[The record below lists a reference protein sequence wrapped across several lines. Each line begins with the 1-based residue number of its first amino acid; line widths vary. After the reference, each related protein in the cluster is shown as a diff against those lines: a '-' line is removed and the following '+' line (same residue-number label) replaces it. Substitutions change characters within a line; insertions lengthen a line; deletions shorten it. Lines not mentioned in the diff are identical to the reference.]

1 MKKRKILFL
10 IGIAFIFLLIG
21 TKSSPLY
28 KINDWYDAECFFTMG
43 KSMMI
48 GKVPYL
54 DLFEQKGP
62 LLFLIYGIASIIST
76 NSFIGVFILEVISY
90 TIFLYYI
97 DKIITLYIDEKYS
110 YILLPILSLLI
121 LSSRSFTHGG
131 SCEEFCFPILAITL
145 YHFLNYLKND
155 IISNRN
161 TILIGIMSGLI
172 LWTKYTL
179 LGLNVGF
186 CIVLLINE
194 ITKKNYKELLTKI
207 GYFLLGILI
216 TTIPWLIYFGL
227 HKNGIKSL
235 IDTYFL
241 FNITS
246 YADDISIL
254 QKLINCFHTVNGVLI
269 KYYQYIILIIIPMIL
284 SIKTKV
290 FFKNTKN
297 NIYLLLIT
305 LLLLNLLF
313 IGGTNFRY
321 YSLPMQPFMIF
332 GLIYIFY
339 LLSQTEIN
347 KFLKKNILLISVI
360 TTSICLITS
369 YYRSPNTEYL
379 KKEKS
384 YYAQYTFLNYIKP
397 NTTLLNYNFLD
408 GGFYFTTKTYP
419 TEHYFQKNNIKYHLF
434 PQNIDS
440 QRKYVKEKRTDYV
453 VTTNK
458 ISKKDLKILNENY
471 KLIASHKQK
480 YEGHLKTY
488 YLYEKR

>member
-1 MKKRKILFL
+1 
-10 IGIAFIFLLIG
+10 
-21 TKSSPLY
+21 
-28 KINDWYDAECFFTMG
+28 
-43 KSMMI
+43 MMI

-54 DLFEQKGP
+54 DLIEQKGP

-155 IISNRN
+155 NISNRN

-179 LGLNVGF
+179 LGLNIGF

-194 ITKKNYKELLTKI
+194 ILL
-207 GYFLLGILI
+207 
-216 TTIPWLIYFGL
+216 
-227 HKNGIKSL
+227 
-235 IDTYFL
+235 
-241 FNITS
+241 
-246 YADDISIL
+246 
-254 QKLINCFHTVNGVLI
+254 V
-269 KYYQYIILIIIPMIL
+269 
-284 SIKTKV
+284 
-290 FFKNTKN
+290 
-297 NIYLLLIT
+297 T

-321 YSLPMQPFMIF
+321 YSLPIQPFMIF

-434 PQNIDS
+434 PQNINS

-480 YEGHLKTY
+480 YEGHSKTY